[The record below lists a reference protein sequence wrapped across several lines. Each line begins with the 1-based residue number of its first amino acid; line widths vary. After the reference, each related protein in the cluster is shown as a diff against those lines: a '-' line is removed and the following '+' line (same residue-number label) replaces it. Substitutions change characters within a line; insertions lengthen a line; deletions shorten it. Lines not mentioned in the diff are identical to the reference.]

1 MAEAEGK
8 FELVTDVGMTNG
20 ELTSAIAAIAR
31 VMADGAVND
40 LSLHYRLSNHLDAL
54 LAVQLRRAQLVQLFA
69 DAETKDP
76 RVNLTT
82 YRVPEAPGR
91 GGAGPS
97 GETGHG

>member
-8 FELVTDVGMTNG
+8 FELVTDVGMTNS
-20 ELTSAIAAIAR
+20 ELTEAIASITKA
-31 VMADGAVND
+31 MAESATYDISVY
-40 LSLHYRLSNHLDAL
+40 SRLSIHLDAL